1 MIFITCCLIFY
12 SKLIN
17 LASHEAIDERA
28 LNIPVNGKK
37 LNPWEMTEN
46 INVAISSAKTIGCQV
61 INIGAKDLINAA
73 GE

>member
-1 MIFITCCLIFY
+1 LTIFPY

-17 LASHEAIDERA
+17 LASPEAIDERA

-46 INVAISSAKTIGCQV
+46 INVAIASAKTIGCQV